1 MMGPWVCV
9 SARVCDG
16 SMPIGDPDM
25 PDFKSYDQIQRE
37 IVDLEKRLGRRLTT
51 TRSRSYEREALRKS
65 MQDILRVLNAN

>member
-1 MMGPWVCV
+1 LVDV

-37 IVDLEKRLGRRLTT
+37 IVDLEKRLGRRLTDD
-51 TRSRSYEREALRKS
+51 EVE
-65 MQDILRVLNAN
+65 VL